1 VEIRT
6 VEASMHGSL
15 DRSDEK
21 RSDTDR
27 SWSIGF
33 FALPVFIVIAL
44 VTLAI
49 VKPAGFTWISDAAQ
63 AEFVGMNSP
72 GVVPTE
78 IAQPAMQIRTVK
90 AY

>member
-15 DRSDEK
+15 DRSDETH
-21 RSDTDR
+21 DGTDR

-33 FALPVFIVIAL
+33 FALPVLVVIAL

-63 AEFVGMNSP
+63 AEFVGMNP
-72 GVVPTE
+72 TGAVPTE
-78 IAQPAMQIRTVK
+78 IAKPAMQIRTVK

>member
-6 VEASMHGSL
+6 LEASMHGSH

-21 RSDTDR
+21 RDGTDR

-33 FALPVFIVIAL
+33 FVLPVLVVIAL
-44 VTLAI
+44 TTLAI

-72 GVVPTE
+72 AIVPTE
-78 IAQPAMQIRTVK
+78 TARPAMQIRTVK
-90 AY
+90 AD